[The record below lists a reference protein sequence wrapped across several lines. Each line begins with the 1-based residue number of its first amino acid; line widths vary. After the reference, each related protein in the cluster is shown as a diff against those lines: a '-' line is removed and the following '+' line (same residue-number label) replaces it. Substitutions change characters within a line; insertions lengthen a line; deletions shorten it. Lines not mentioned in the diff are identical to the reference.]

1 MPRVRRPLSKRD
13 GGLVPGTQVQSKAH
27 AVARMYELAGEEPQP
42 LGPGSKEKKSALEAL
57 GRSVG
62 LDLSGTPGKHE
73 CGRRIASRVD
83 VVWDDD
89 CCSAGDTITL
99 EGLRRL
105 LLGAEAML
113 GLGDTDRDGAMF
125 EVVMATSDE
134 EGSVVENEERSDL
147 ESAVAE
153 NLSALTRSGEA
164 PDGVPA
170 APDEVPAEDVSFDD
184 GSWLTHLVSVQGWL
198 RLPHD
203 LVDDDAD
210 ALIASLAEALN
221 VADAAVDAVLPRLSD
236 RLERAVAL
244 RDAFWDRL
252 EAAAEG
258 DATLSTA
265 SRQWVADWDEV
276 DDEVVAEHGG
286 TIHAEADTWPITQFV
301 QYANYN
307 ELDLSP
313 SYQRAEVW
321 PNSDSQMLI
330 ESVLRGIPLPSVILL
345 QRSEASGTS
354 YEVVDGKQRLTAIL
368 RFMARHPRAVA
379 EVRRRAAAW
388 GRDPDEVLH
397 TFQEDYPAF
406 KRLWKQQEQSTLTA
420 RLEKELHFPYALRSG
435 DVAALSGGL
444 EPLRGK
450 YYCQARD
457 HAVDVLGDR
466 RRVRSIFEEQS
477 KYKVPVITYTRVT
490 SEQIH
495 EVFSLYNRQ
504 GKHLNA
510 EEIRNALFHHL
521 ALMRGLLVT
530 AGDSTDVDAVA
541 PFLRPAWP
549 DLSSTART
557 LDRYGFKDAAGY
569 RRTKILSWVASILVH
584 GDGRLESRS
593 TATHINSLLERLGDN
608 RDDQL
613 RGEAKV
619 RDLMLLL
626 DHGLDAHALVPNEVW
641 TDRFVNAQSRG
652 KWQELQLVASLA
664 GLAGAYEFHG
674 EALLDLVEERYD
686 DIKAMAATREWQ
698 RPDKTQSRE
707 QWQFVAD
714 VIGGV
719 FRIFDVPDEGVE
731 GALVS
736 KFGGTGL
743 TSLRALRGLR
753 LAER

>member
-1 MPRVRRPLSKRD
+1 M
-13 GGLVPGTQVQSKAH
+13 PGTQVQNKAQI
-27 AVARMYELAGEEPQP
+27 VARMYELAGEEPQP
-42 LGPGSKEKKSALEAL
+42 LGPGSKERKSALEAL

-62 LDLSGTPGKHE
+62 LDLTSTPGKHE
-73 CGRRIASRVD
+73 CGRRIAARVD
-83 VVWDDD
+83 VAWDGA
-89 CCSAGDTITL
+89 CYSTGDTITL

-105 LLGAEAML
+105 LLGAEAAL
-113 GLGDTDRDGAMF
+113 GSEDVDDGIGRAVKPSSDQERDG
-125 EVVMATSDE
+125 
-134 EGSVVENEERSDL
+134 SVDDQERSDL

-153 NLSALTRSGEA
+153 NLAALTQPGEA
-164 PDGVPA
+164 PEGVTP
-170 APDEVPAEDVSFDD
+170 APDEVPVAAIDFAD
-184 GSWLTHLVSVQGWL
+184 GNWLSHLVSVQGWL

-203 LVDDDAD
+203 LAVDDAD
-210 ALIASLAEALN
+210 SLLVSLAEALD
-221 VADAAVDAVLPRLSD
+221 VPEATAQAVLPRLSD

-244 RDAFWDRL
+244 RDAFWERL

-276 DDEVVAEHGG
+276 DDEVVAERGG
-286 TIHAEADTWPITQFV
+286 PIHAEADTWPITQFV
-301 QYANYN
+301 QYANYD
-307 ELDLSP
+307 ELELSP

-345 QRSEASGTS
+345 QRSGASGTA

-368 RFMARHPRAVA
+368 RFMGRHPRGVA
-379 EVRRRAAAW
+379 EVRRRAEVW
-388 GRDPDEVLH
+388 GESPDDVLRL
-397 TFQEDYPAF
+397 FQDDYPAF
-406 KRLWKQQEQSTLTA
+406 KRLWKQREQSTLTA
-420 RLEKELHFPYALRSG
+420 KLEKDLHFPYPLRSG
-435 DVAALSGGL
+435 NVPALSGGL
-444 EPLRGK
+444 EALRGK
-450 YYCQARD
+450 YYCQAREYS
-457 HAVDVLGDR
+457 VDVLGDK

-477 KYKVPVITYTRVT
+477 KYKVPVITYTQVT

-530 AGDSTDVDAVA
+530 AGDSADVDVVA
-541 PFLRPAWP
+541 PFLRPAWS
-549 DLSSTART
+549 DLSSTSRT
-557 LDRYGFKDAAGY
+557 LDRYGFRDAAGY
-569 RRTKILSWVASILVH
+569 KRTKILSWVGSILVH

-593 TATHINSLLERLGDN
+593 TATHINGLLERLGDN
-608 RDDQL
+608 RNDSL
-613 RGEAKV
+613 RSEAKV
-619 RDLMLLL
+619 RELMLLL

-652 KWQELQLVASLA
+652 KWQELQLVASLT
-664 GLAGAYEFHG
+664 GLAAAYEFHG
-674 EALLDLVEERYD
+674 EALLDLVEERFD
-686 DIKAMAATREWQ
+686 DIRAMAATREWQ

-707 QWQFVAD
+707 QWQYVAD

-719 FRIFDVPDEGVE
+719 LSIFEVPDKEVE
-731 GALVS
+731 HSLLE

-743 TSLRALRGLR
+743 TSLRALRGQR
-753 LAER
+753 MAER